1 MKHPQSA
8 TMTQQFI
15 QRMEHRIISGQL
27 APGQRLPN
35 ERELAAEMKVS
46 RTIINSGIRELARKG
61 FVRVQPRQGTF
72 VEDFLRRGNVETL
85 SSLLHF
91 SGGKLDRRTFD
102 SLAEFR
108 IHSEAE
114 CARLAALR
122 RTEEDLDALRACCE
136 EIRDAATDEARV
148 APNVEYHRRMFL
160 ATQNTIYPLV
170 FNAFGEII
178 TEWSALLFRY
188 MPVEEILSA
197 LEATTDAIE
206 RHSADEAAECMRS
219 YANRCVELLD
229 GKYPAD

>member
-1 MKHPQSA
+1 MKHHQSA
-8 TMTQQFI
+8 TMTQQFV
-15 QRMEHRIISGQL
+15 RNMEHRIISGQL

-35 ERELAAEMKVS
+35 ERELAAQMKVS

-91 SGGKLDRRTFD
+91 SGGTLDRRTFD

-122 RTEEDLDALRACCE
+122 RTREDLDALRACCE
-136 EIRDAATDEARV
+136 EIRNAATNEARV

-160 ATQNTIYPLV
+160 ATQNLIYPLV

-178 TEWSALLFRY
+178 TEWSALLLRH
-188 MPVEEILSA
+188 MPAEEILSA
-197 LEATTDAIE
+197 LQATTNAIE
-206 RHSADEAAECMRS
+206 LQRAEEAAACMRS
-219 YANRCVELLD
+219 YANRCVHLLD
-229 GKYPAD
+229 GKYPAV

>member
-1 MKHPQSA
+1 MKHPQSV
-8 TMTQQFI
+8 TMTQQFV
-15 QRMEHRIISGQL
+15 QRMEQRIISGQL

-85 SSLLHF
+85 TSLLHF
-91 SGGKLDRRTFD
+91 SGGPLDRRTFD

-122 RTEEDLDALRACCE
+122 RTDDDLAALRACCS
-136 EIRDAATDEARV
+136 EIRAAANEARV
-148 APNVEYHRRMFL
+148 PPNVEYHRRMFL
-160 ATQNTIYPLV
+160 ATQNMIYPLV
-170 FNAFGEII
+170 FNAFSEII
-178 TEWSALLFRY
+178 TEWSALLFCH

-197 LEATTDAIE
+197 LQSITDAIE
-206 RHSADEAAECMRS
+206 HRQADEAAACMRA
-219 YANRCVELLD
+219 YANRCVRLLD
-229 GKYPAD
+229 GKYPPV